1 MPRRSPGALRAQKR
15 LSRGG
20 SRQFSQISGLGRS
33 AQAAVR
39 RLEADRF
46 YPGYLRDGL
55 DQFEQFLRS
64 PGRLLY
70 VPLADCPCH
79 DPVYGRDTVEAMLN
93 ALPLRARRELRE
105 IVALL
110 DDEFERRTLPDPTA
124 PVELGAGWWHRRL
137 TGR

>member
-15 LSRGG
+15 LVRGG
-20 SRQFSQISGLGRS
+20 SSQFSQISGLGRA

-46 YPGYLRDGL
+46 WPGCLRDSL

-79 DPVYGRDTVEAMLN
+79 DPLSGRDTVEAMLN
-93 ALPLRARRELRE
+93 ALPVRARRELRE
-105 IVALL
+105 IVSRL
-110 DDEFERRTLPDPTA
+110 DQEFERRTLPDPSA
-124 PVELGAGWWHRRL
+124 PVKLGAGWWHQRL

>member
-15 LSRGG
+15 LVRGD
-20 SRQFSQISGLGRS
+20 SQRFSQISGLGRT

-46 YPGYLRDGL
+46 WPGCLRDSL
-55 DQFEQFLRS
+55 DQFEKFLRS

-79 DPVYGRDTVEAMLN
+79 DPLNGRDTVEAMLD

-105 IVALL
+105 IVARL
-110 DDEFERRTLPDPTA
+110 DQEFEQRTLPDPSS